1 MVPPSNCTKMNMSRK
16 PTSAR
21 ENTVSI
27 EYLERCG
34 WSNAELIWEQIQEEA
49 AQAWLLGD
57 EDEASAL
64 WHGALEVADGHFASH
79 DTRRVT
85 SRVNASAG
93 NQSGDGNPGAPADAV
108 RDWAESE
115 TWVSNLKPF
124 VRARSSMFH
133 FRLRTK
139 HPGAYDRTDKE
150 LYRSLF
156 QQGLNQLRGEHDE
169 SRFRQR
175 VARWHEQKPSGF
187 NDYRKLLAAVLL
199 LRCPE

>member
-1 MVPPSNCTKMNMSRK
+1 MNTSRK
-16 PTSAR
+16 PTSEP
-21 ENTVSI
+21 ENTASI
-27 EYLERCG
+27 EHLERCG
-34 WSNAELIWEQIQEEA
+34 WSNAELIWEQIQEAA

-64 WHGALEVADGHFASH
+64 WQGALEVADEHFAPQ

-85 SRVNASAG
+85 SRVNAAAG
-93 NQSGDGNPGAPADAV
+93 FQSGDGNSGAPPDAA
-108 RDWAESE
+108 REWLESE
-115 TWVSNLKPF
+115 AWVSDLKPF
-124 VRARSSMFH
+124 VRARSSTFH
-133 FRLRTK
+133 LRLRAK

-150 LYRSLF
+150 LYRNLF
-156 QQGLNQLRGEHDE
+156 QQGLNQLRGTHDK

>member
-1 MVPPSNCTKMNMSRK
+1 MNTSRK
-16 PTSAR
+16 PTSEPESTA
-21 ENTVSI
+21 SI
-27 EYLERCG
+27 EHLERCG
-34 WSNAELIWEQIQEEA
+34 WSNAELIWEQIQEAA

-64 WHGALEVADGHFASH
+64 WQGALEVADEHFAPQ

-85 SRVNASAG
+85 SRVNAAAG
-93 NQSGDGNPGAPADAV
+93 FQSGDGNSGAPPDAA
-108 RDWAESE
+108 REWLESE
-115 TWVSNLKPF
+115 AWVSDLKPF
-124 VRARSSMFH
+124 VRARSSTFH
-133 FRLRTK
+133 LRLRAK

-150 LYRSLF
+150 LYRNLF
-156 QQGLNQLRGEHDE
+156 QQGLNQLRGTHDE